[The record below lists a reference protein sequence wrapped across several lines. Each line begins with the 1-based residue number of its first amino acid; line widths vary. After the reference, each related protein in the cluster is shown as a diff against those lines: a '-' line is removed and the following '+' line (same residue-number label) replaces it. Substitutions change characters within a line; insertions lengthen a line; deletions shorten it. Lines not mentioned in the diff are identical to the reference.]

1 MPKIM
6 QGQFYKARQSYHL
19 PNSDF
24 FQPFDNGAS
33 VAQSSEESVNALPKV
48 VGFLRVLR
56 FPPTWKVDRMG

>member
-48 VGFLRVLR
+48 VHAWLQINI
-56 FPPTWKVDRMG
+56 

>member
-48 VGFLRVLR
+48 VHGFSPGAPVSSHRES
-56 FPPTWKVDRMG
+56 